1 MIPVNRLAISEE
13 QLIEVCRQWKI
24 AELALFGSVLR
35 EDFRENSD
43 IDLLISFAPDA
54 PQGLLTLARIKHQLE
69 DLLDRP
75 VDLVIKEAIQEGDN
89 WIRRQEILST
99 AVIIFK
105 YRSNYL

>member
-1 MIPVNRLAISEE
+1 MIPVKRLTISEE
-13 QLIEVCRQWKI
+13 QLIEICRQWKI

-69 DLLDRP
+69 GLLDRP

-99 AVIIFK
+99 AVII
-105 YRSNYL
+105 YES

>member
-54 PQGLLTLARIKHQLE
+54 PQGLLTLARIKYQLE
-69 DLLDRP
+69 SLLDRP

-99 AVIIFK
+99 AVII
-105 YRSNYL
+105 YES

>member
-1 MIPVNRLAISEE
+1 MFPTNRLAIPEE
-13 QLIEVCRQWKI
+13 KLIEVCRQWKI
-24 AELALFGSVLR
+24 AELALFGSILR
-35 EDFRENSD
+35 EDFQETSD

-69 DLLDRP
+69 ELLDRH

-99 AVIIFK
+99 AVTI
-105 YRSNYL
+105 YES

>member
-1 MIPVNRLAISEE
+1 MIPTNRLAITEE
-13 QLIEVCRQWKI
+13 KLIEVCRQWNI

-54 PQGLLTLARIKHQLE
+54 PQGLLTLVRIKHQLE

-75 VDLVIKEAIQEGDN
+75 VDLVIKKAIQEGGN

-99 AVIIFK
+99 AVII
-105 YRSNYL
+105 YES

>member
-1 MIPVNRLAISEE
+1 MIPTNRLAITEE
-13 QLIEVCRQWKI
+13 KLIEVCRQWNI

-54 PQGLLTLARIKHQLE
+54 PQGLLTLVRIKHQLE

-75 VDLVIKEAIQEGDN
+75 VDLVIKEAIQEGSN

-99 AVIIFK
+99 AVII
-105 YRSNYL
+105 YES

>member
-69 DLLDRP
+69 ELLDRP

-99 AVIIFK
+99 AVII
-105 YRSNYL
+105 YES

>member
-1 MIPVNRLAISEE
+1 MISINRLAISEE
-13 QLIEVCRQWKI
+13 QLTEVCRQWKI
-24 AELALFGSVLR
+24 AELALFGSILR

-69 DLLDRP
+69 ELLNRP

-89 WIRRQEILST
+89 WIRRQEILDT
-99 AVIIFK
+99 AVSI
-105 YRSNYL
+105 YES

>member
-1 MIPVNRLAISEE
+1 MIPTSRLAITEE
-13 QLIEVCRQWKI
+13 KLIEVCRQWNI

-54 PQGLLTLARIKHQLE
+54 PQGLLTLVRIKHQLE

-75 VDLVIKEAIQEGDN
+75 VDLVIKEAIQEGNN

-99 AVIIFK
+99 AVII
-105 YRSNYL
+105 YES

>member
-69 DLLDRP
+69 ELLNRP

-99 AVIIFK
+99 AVII
-105 YRSNYL
+105 YES

>member
-89 WIRRQEILST
+89 WIRRQEILDT
-99 AVIIFK
+99 AVSI
-105 YRSNYL
+105 YES

>member
-1 MIPVNRLAISEE
+1 MFPTNRLAIPEE
-13 QLIEVCRQWKI
+13 KLIEVCRQWNI

-54 PQGLLTLARIKHQLE
+54 PQGLLTLVRIKHQLE

-75 VDLVIKEAIQEGDN
+75 VDLVIKKAIQEGGN
-89 WIRRQEILST
+89 
-99 AVIIFK
+99 
-105 YRSNYL
+105 